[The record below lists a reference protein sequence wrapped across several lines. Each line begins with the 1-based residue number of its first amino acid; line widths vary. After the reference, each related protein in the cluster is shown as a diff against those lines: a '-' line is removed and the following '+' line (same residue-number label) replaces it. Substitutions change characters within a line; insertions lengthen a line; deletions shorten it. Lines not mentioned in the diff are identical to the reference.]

1 MDPTFTE
8 ALQRGGA
15 ISITTIG
22 ARRGLPRR
30 IEINLHGL
38 DGSYYITGRPG
49 AKRDWLTN
57 PKANS
62 GFTVH
67 LTNGGVADVAAT
79 AAEIT
84 DPGERADVLH
94 RILTDCWGNE
104 PEKAQHDLPQWVDSA
119 PLVEL
124 QLT

>member
-1 MDPTFTE
+1 MNPTFTE

-15 ISITTIG
+15 ISITMIG

-30 IEINLHGL
+30 IEINLHAV
-38 DGSYYITGRPG
+38 DVSYHITGRPG
-49 AKRDWLTN
+49 AKRDWLAN
-57 PKANS
+57 AEANS

-67 LTNGGVADVAAT
+67 LKNGGVTDLAAT

-84 DPGERADVLH
+84 DPGERADVLY
-94 RILTDCWGNE
+94 RILTDCRGNE
-104 PEKAQHDLPQWVDSA
+104 PEKAQHALPQWVDSA
-119 PLVEL
+119 PLVKL